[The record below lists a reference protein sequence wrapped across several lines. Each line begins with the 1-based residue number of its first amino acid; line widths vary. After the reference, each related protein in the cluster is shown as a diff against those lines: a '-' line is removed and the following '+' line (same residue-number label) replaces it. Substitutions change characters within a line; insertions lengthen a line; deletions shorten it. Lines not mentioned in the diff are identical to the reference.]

1 MENEKETPVKGI
13 VKALADFQQACP
25 SISKESKAGQGSF
38 SYKYG
43 SLPHIIETIKP
54 HLKKAGLVFTQPISY
69 REGAQFIYTTV
80 YDVKTGEK
88 IESKMLL
95 PEIEF
100 KGMNAVQS
108 GGAVITYIRR
118 YTLMS
123 ILGLVTDDDDTDA
136 QGKTEQRG
144 KGAKGSTEGAA
155 PKEVKPYLNPKV
167 DGNPNPKWNQA
178 VKYLADGGT
187 IEEIKKKYRVG
198 KANEDRLLEQALT
211 FDDLPFDRKDAEAGE
226 TPGAGGDGVNK
237 DFDNQGPGGEK
248 FPDGESGP
256 EPGDNPDHY

>member
-1 MENEKETPVKGI
+1 MENDKETPVKGI
-13 VKALADFQQACP
+13 VKALAEFQQNCP
-25 SISKESKAGQGSF
+25 AIKKESTAGTGSF
-38 SYKYG
+38 SYRYG
-43 SLPHIIETIKP
+43 SLPHIIDTIKP

-80 YDVKTGEK
+80 YCTKTGEK

-123 ILGLVTDDDDTDA
+123 ILGLVTEDDDTDA
-136 QGKTEQRG
+136 QGKTEPKR
-144 KGAKGSTEGAA
+144 KATKGSTDKPAA
-155 PKEVKPYLNPKV
+155 AAAEKPWLNPKAE
-167 DGNPNPKWNQA
+167 GKTNPLWTSA

-187 IEEIKKKYRVG
+187 IGEIEQKYRVG
-198 KANEDRLLEQALT
+198 KANKDKLLAEAIV
-211 FDDLPFDRKDAEAGE
+211 FDDLPFDRKQAEE
-226 TPGAGGDGVNK
+226 TEGAGGDGINT
-237 DFDNQGPGGEK
+237 DFDNQGPEGEK
-248 FPDGESGP
+248 KPD
-256 EPGDNPDHY
+256 DNPEHY